1 MAHRLLRNVEADGWE
16 RSDFPI
22 ICESCLGDNP
32 YVRMTRADYDKECKI
47 CTRPFTVF
55 RWRPG
60 RDARFKKSE
69 ICQTCSK
76 LKNVCQVCL
85 LDLEYGLPVQVR
97 DTALAISSDDAIP
110 KSDVNRE
117 FFAEEHDRK
126 ARAGIDY
133 ESSYGKAR
141 PSDTILKLQRTTPY
155 YKRNRAHVCSF
166 YIRGECTRGAECPY
180 RHEMPI
186 TGELSQ
192 QNIKDRYY
200 GVNDP
205 VAMKLLNKAGEMPSL
220 EPPEDGSIRT
230 LYVGGLDARISEQ
243 DLRDQF
249 YAHGEIESVRM
260 VLQRAC
266 AFVTYTT
273 REGAEKAAEELSNK
287 LVIKGLRLKLMWG
300 RPQAPKQESEGMAE
314 ARQPAVAHGGLL
326 PRAVISQ
333 QQNQSQDPAA
343 PVHYYNMPPPPSQ
356 ERSFYPSMDPQR
368 MGALIPSKE
377 GASSGTTG
385 SGERSSASERQQH
398 SQHYAFQNMAQ
409 PHGQYSQ
416 QFYPPPYGYMP
427 PPPPPQY
434 QQYPPQYHA
443 TVPPPTSLPMNQ
455 QYQHS
460 ATPGPAP
467 PGSTSSGSASS
478 SGSAPSSSGPS
489 ESTPSGSGSAPTGS
503 SQQ

>member
-1 MAHRLLRNVEADGWE
+1 MAHRLLRDYEADGWE

-60 RDARFKKSE
+60 RDARYKKSE

-97 DTALAISSDDAIP
+97 DTALSINSNDAIP

-117 FFAEEHDRK
+117 YFAEEHDRR
-126 ARAGIDY
+126 ARAGLDY
-133 ESSYGKAR
+133 ESSFGKVR

-155 YKRNRAHVCSF
+155 YKRNRAHICSF
-166 YIRGECTRGAECPY
+166 YVRGECTRGAECPY
-180 RHEMPI
+180 RHEMPV

-205 VAMKLLNKAGEMPSL
+205 VALKLLNKAGEMPSL
-220 EPPEDGSIRT
+220 EPPEDESIRT
-230 LYVGGLDARISEQ
+230 LYVGGLDKRITEQ
-243 DLRDQF
+243 DLRDNF
-249 YAHGEIESVRM
+249 YAHGEIESIKM
-260 VLQRAC
+260 VLDKAC

-300 RPQAPKQESEGMAE
+300 KPQAPKPESETSDG
-314 ARQPAVAHGGLL
+314 ARQQAAVAHSGML

-333 QQNQSQDPAA
+333 QQNQFQPFGTQDQTQPM
-343 PVHYYNMPPPPSQ
+343 HYFNIPPPPQ
-356 ERSFYPSMDPQR
+356 QDRAFYPSMDPQR
-368 MGALIPSKE
+368 MGALVPSQDGETKP
-377 GASSGTTG
+377 G
-385 SGERSSASERQQH
+385 SEKQPQGQQ
-398 SQHYAFQNMAQ
+398 YAYQAMPPP
-409 PHGQYSQ
+409 PHGQYPHQ
-416 QFYPPPYGYMP
+416 LHPPYGYMP
-427 PPPPPQY
+427 PIPPYQQYRPYHSAMPPPQAPAAT
-434 QQYPPQYHA
+434 QQYHQAGPPR
-443 TVPPPTSLPMNQ
+443 PS
-455 QYQHS
+455 
-460 ATPGPAP
+460 PAA
-467 PGSTSSGSASS
+467 SSSSGSASAPPPPPVS
-478 SGSAPSSSGPS
+478 AASGSSH
-489 ESTPSGSGSAPTGS
+489 
-503 SQQ
+503 Q

>member
-1 MAHRLLRNVEADGWE
+1 MAHRLLRDLEADGWE

-32 YVRMTRADYDKECKI
+32 YVRMTRSVYDKECKI

-60 RDARFKKSE
+60 RDARFKKTE
-69 ICQTCSK
+69 VCQTCSK

-97 DTALAISSDDAIP
+97 DTALSINSNDAIP

-117 FFAEEHDRK
+117 YFAEEHDRK
-126 ARAGIDY
+126 ARAGINY
-133 ESSYGKAR
+133 ESSYGKFPAN
-141 PSDTILKLQRTTPY
+141 DTILKLQRTTPY

-166 YIRGECTRGAECPY
+166 YVRGECTRGAECPY
-180 RHEMPI
+180 RHEMPV

-205 VAMKLLNKAGEMPSL
+205 VALKLLNKAGEMPSL
-220 EPPEDGSIRT
+220 EPPEDESIKT
-230 LYVGGLDARISEQ
+230 LYVGGLDARVTEQ
-243 DLRDQF
+243 DLRDHF

-300 RPQAPKQESEGMAE
+300 RPQAPKPDSEVSDE
-314 ARQPAVAHGGLL
+314 ARQQALAHSGML

-333 QQNQSQDPAA
+333 QQNQLQPPGTQDQP
-343 PVHYYNMPPPPSQ
+343 PQMHYFNIPPPPPMH
-356 ERSFYPSMDPQR
+356 ERTFYPSMDPQR
-368 MGALIPSKE
+368 MGAVVPSQE
-377 GASSGTTG
+377 GASNGPGENKAG
-385 SGERSSASERQQH
+385 SEKLPQLQLQPQPQPQQG
-398 SQHYAFQNMAQ
+398 QQYAYQSMPPPQ
-409 PHGQYSQ
+409 GQYHQ
-416 QFYPPPYGYMP
+416 PFYPPYGYMP
-427 PPPPPQY
+427 PPPPAPY
-434 QQYPPQYHA
+434 QQYPPPPYHSA
-443 TVPPPTSLPMNQ
+443 MPQPPPPPPPATQ

-460 ATPGPAP
+460 AP
-467 PGSTSSGSASS
+467 P
-478 SGSAPSSSGPS
+478 
-489 ESTPSGSGSAPTGS
+489 GS

>member
-1 MAHRLLRNVEADGWE
+1 MAHRLLRDLEADGWE

-32 YVRMTRADYDKECKI
+32 YVRMTKAEYDKECKI

-60 RDARFKKSE
+60 RDARYKKTE

-97 DTALAISSDDAIP
+97 DTALSISTNDAIP

-117 FFAEEHDRK
+117 YFAEEHDRK
-126 ARAGIDY
+126 ARAGLDY
-133 ESSYGKAR
+133 ESSYGKVR
-141 PSDTILKLQRTTPY
+141 PNDTILKLQRTTPY

-180 RHEMPI
+180 RHEMPV

-200 GVNDP
+200 GLNDP
-205 VAMKLLNKAGEMPSL
+205 VAMKLLNKAGEMQTL
-220 EPPEDGSIRT
+220 EPPEDESIKT
-230 LYVGGLDARISEQ
+230 LYVGGLDARITEQ
-243 DLRDQF
+243 DLRDNF
-249 YAHGEIESVRM
+249 YAHGEIESIRM

-273 REGAEKAAEELSNK
+273 REAAEKAAEELSNK

-300 RPQAPKQESEGMAE
+300 RPQQPKPEIDSAEQAKQQAAVTHSGM
-314 ARQPAVAHGGLL
+314 L

-333 QQNQSQDPAA
+333 QQGQLHPPGTSQDQILPPMPYFNIPA
-343 PVHYYNMPPPPSQ
+343 PSQ
-356 ERSFYPSMDPQR
+356 QDRAFYPSMDPQR
-368 MGALIPSKE
+368 MGALVPSQD
-377 GASSGTTG
+377 GSSSGPSG
-385 SGERSSASERQQH
+385 SGEIRSGTEKQPQGHQPYGYQGMPPPGHHQQPFH
-398 SQHYAFQNMAQ
+398 
-409 PHGQYSQ
+409 
-416 QFYPPPYGYMP
+416 PPYGYMQP
-427 PPPPPQY
+427 PPSQY
-434 QQYPPQYHA
+434 QQYPAAQYHHHQPA
-443 TVPPPTSLPMNQ
+443 ASPQPPPTSQ
-455 QYQHS
+455 Q
-460 ATPGPAP
+460 
-467 PGSTSSGSASS
+467 
-478 SGSAPSSSGPS
+478 
-489 ESTPSGSGSAPTGS
+489 
-503 SQQ
+503 QQEQ

>member
-1 MAHRLLRNVEADGWE
+1 MAQLRDVQADGWE

-32 YVRMTRADYDKECKI
+32 YVRMTIAHYDKECKI

-60 RDARFKKSE
+60 RDARYKKTE

-97 DTALAISSDDAIP
+97 DTALAINTHDAIP

-117 FFAEEHDRK
+117 YFAEEHDRR

-133 ESSYGKAR
+133 ESSFGKMR
-141 PSDTILKLQRTTPY
+141 PNDTILKLQRTAPY

-166 YIRGECTRGAECPY
+166 YVRGECTRGAECPY
-180 RHEMPI
+180 RHEMPE

-205 VAMKLLNKAGEMPSL
+205 VALKLLSKAGEMSSVA
-220 EPPEDGSIRT
+220 PPDDESIKT
-230 LYVGGLDARISEQ
+230 LYVGGLDERITEQ
-243 DLRDQF
+243 DLRDHF
-249 YAHGEIESVRM
+249 YAHGEIESIKM

-287 LVIKGLRLKLMWG
+287 LVVKGVRLKLMWG
-300 RPQAPKQESEGMAE
+300 KPQVQKAESEAADDE
-314 ARQPAVAHGGLL
+314 AARQGLVAHGGLL
-326 PRAVISQ
+326 PRSVISQ
-333 QQNQSQDPAA
+333 QHSNQQPHPPGTQDHNHQMQMH
-343 PVHYYNMPPPPSQ
+343 HYFNIPPPPPPQ
-356 ERSFYPSMDPQR
+356 RAFYPSMDPQR
-368 MGALIPSKE
+368 MGALVRSQESAEGKAGLEKQAVGSDGTPQGYSSYPS
-377 GASSGTTG
+377 
-385 SGERSSASERQQH
+385 H
-398 SQHYAFQNMAQ
+398 INN
-409 PHGQYSQ
+409 QYPAY
-416 QFYPPPYGYMP
+416 YPPYAYMAH
-427 PPPPPQY
+427 PQ
-434 QQYPPQYHA
+434 HNCSSRIILHISRCWLHRRCLSNNNN
-443 TVPPPTSLPMNQ
+443 SLPCNSLRM
-455 QYQHS
+455 
-460 ATPGPAP
+460 
-467 PGSTSSGSASS
+467 
-478 SGSAPSSSGPS
+478 
-489 ESTPSGSGSAPTGS
+489 
-503 SQQ
+503 